1 MDIIITVNGKKETI
15 KENTRI
21 YDFLV
26 LKKLSPDRVVV
37 EYNLDVLNRESLD
50 NSVLRADDNLEILRI
65 VGGG

>member
-21 YDFLV
+21 SDFLA
-26 LKKLSPDRVVV
+26 LKKLNPDRVVV
-37 EYNLDVLNRESLD
+37 EYNFIVLNIESLE
-50 NSVLRADDNLEILRI
+50 NSVLRENDNLEILRI